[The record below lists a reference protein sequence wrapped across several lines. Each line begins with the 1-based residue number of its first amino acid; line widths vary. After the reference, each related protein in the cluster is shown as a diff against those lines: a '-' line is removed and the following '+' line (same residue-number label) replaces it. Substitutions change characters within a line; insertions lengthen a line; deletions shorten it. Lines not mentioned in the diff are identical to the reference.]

1 MGRRRAESW
10 ASDELIVTLARLTGQ
25 QADGVLRIVEAELDR
40 RSLTSL
46 LTGPDR
52 ICNGSTYYGTH
63 KRGGWLGKPD
73 FARALELARRDYRKW
88 LVDHGVGD
96 ALSILSRAAPEAARA
111 LEQEV
116 RGDPSAVGAL
126 VRLLEHADAALRQ
139 GAALALGA
147 TGLAE
152 VVTPLASALERET
165 DFEVQKALIAA
176 LGRVAAWR
184 DSDRRA
190 AAVAVLDRA
199 DVKTAAKA
207 SAAINQQGTLT
218 HVIDPETAGTIFDIL
233 AGAGA
238 LEPAA
243 DDAED
248 DAVHPAPADAET
260 GGVPAAASD

>member
-46 LTGPDR
+46 LTGPEK
-52 ICNGSTYYGTH
+52 ICNGSTYYGT
-63 KRGGWLGKPD
+63 RDGRRPGWLAKPD
-73 FARALELARRDYRKW
+73 FVRALELARRDYRKW

-116 RGDPSAVGAL
+116 RGDPAAVSAL
-126 VRLLEHADAALRQ
+126 CRLLEHSLPEIRQ

-152 VVTPLASALERET
+152 VVSPLASALERET
-165 DFEVQKALIAA
+165 DFEVQKALIAG

-207 SAAINQQGTLT
+207 LQAQVGRVEYVDVTEAELEELERALRGEDQG
-218 HVIDPETAGTIFDIL
+218 G
-233 AGAGA
+233 GQ
-238 LEPAA
+238 
-243 DDAED
+243 AE
-248 DAVHPAPADAET
+248 
-260 GGVPAAASD
+260 